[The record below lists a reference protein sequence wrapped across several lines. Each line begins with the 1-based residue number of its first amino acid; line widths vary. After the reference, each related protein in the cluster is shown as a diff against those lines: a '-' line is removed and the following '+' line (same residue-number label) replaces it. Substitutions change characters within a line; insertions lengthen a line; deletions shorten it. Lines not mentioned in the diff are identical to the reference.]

1 MAINPELITTIRVDQ
16 LPDET
21 LSLTNLFPHTVGT
34 DLKSATIQELVDLV
48 ATAIGVSGGVGYI
61 AISVTDGQQLPD
73 VPELPSFFLCGA
85 GTFLNINGYPNI
97 ICTENL
103 NAIMSLTDHWELAVE
118 IPINPLSGT
127 VQSVTGSAVDNTD
140 PLNPVINEIIYGVQ
154 NIVAGTNINVDN
166 TDPANPIVSAT
177 GGGGSQTLAEVLV
190 EGNITDGNDISIS
203 DGDKIVLDNGANLK
217 KGTTDAGLGGTKG
230 IALRCAV
237 DYELKWE
244 AGRLYVMGG
253 DGFTIREVSHNFTTT
268 PTVTDDDTKGFVLD
282 SRWILDNGD
291 VYLCTDDTTGAAV
304 WELVNTG
311 TTPTLQEVTDAG
323 NETTTS
329 IKVKDNEKS
338 VTLQTNGINYQDI
351 DDGGS
356 TILRFENTSV
366 VDQEVFIRGLGGTIA
381 LTSDITTPTL
391 QEVLDEGDSAIDSA
405 IFLSNTANDFET
417 SVNEFGDGQIN
428 LKSVV
433 NDTLTTIGAGQ
444 VYLGTVD
451 GSDNAIINKDGINV
465 NAVNYAFPSGAS
477 SPLATLADIP
487 TGGSGIPHATA
498 SGTDTYTATITG
510 VAAYTDADAFLIRFT
525 NGNTTGATLNINSL
539 GAKTLYRNNDGAL
552 IGGDIINGGEMLCI
566 YNTSLN
572 GFQVIGTAPNSL
584 FAYVTNDDSVTITKG
599 MPVYAFS
606 GTGDRMTVKR
616 ANNSTD
622 ATSAQ
627 TVGLVLST
635 SIAANQK
642 GLIMMQGL
650 LDGLSILPTSTW
662 ADGDPVYLGA
672 TAGTITNV
680 KPYAPNH
687 LVYLG
692 VVTTAS
698 NGSAGRMYVRVQ
710 NGYELSEIHDID
722 LITNAPT
729 NNQVLTYES
738 STDLWKNKSLGTI
751 LGYTPYRNVQT
762 SQTAITGTT
771 AETIAFTAT
780 IPAGAFNS
788 VDVLKVLFG
797 ANKTTGLAAYTL
809 RLRVNTTN
817 TISGAP
823 TIATYTG
830 SASSQVNVI
839 MRNFNLNGGN
849 LYGLAGSAS
858 SLTDIVVSGSAL
870 GSNTLNPANTFY
882 LFATVQLGNSGDSI
896 IGNMFTIHN

>member
-48 ATAIGVSGGVGYI
+48 ATAIGVSGGVGYV

-85 GTFLNINGYPNI
+85 GTFLNINGYPDV
-97 ICTENL
+97 ICTDEL
-103 NAIMSLTDHWELAVE
+103 NAVMSLTDHWQLAVG
-118 IPINPLSGT
+118 IPIVAEVG

-140 PLNPVINEIIYGVQ
+140 PLNPIIN
-154 NIVAGTNINVDN
+154 
-166 TDPANPIVSAT
+166 AT
-177 GGGGSQTLAEVLV
+177 G
-190 EGNITDGNDISIS
+190 
-203 DGDKIVLDNGANLK
+203 
-217 KGTTDAGLGGTKG
+217 
-230 IALRCAV
+230 
-237 DYELKWE
+237 
-244 AGRLYVMGG
+244 
-253 DGFTIREVSHNFTTT
+253 
-268 PTVTDDDTKGFVLD
+268 
-282 SRWILDNGD
+282 
-291 VYLCTDDTTGAAV
+291 
-304 WELVNTG
+304 
-311 TTPTLQEVTDAG
+311 TPTLQEVTNEG
-323 NETTTS
+323 NTISSELSIITLGGAEESVNVRNPTVPEIFSSVVSEGFSSGRLNKITQYTCEHIGYFDSSTRKNIKIYYPTS
-329 IKVKDNEKS
+329 IVGTNKI
-338 VTLQTNGINYQDI
+338 QTFQDA
-351 DDGGS
+351 D
-356 TILRFENTSV
+356 
-366 VDQEVFIRGLGGTIA
+366 GTIA

-391 QEVLDEGDSAIDSA
+391 QEVLDEGDAVVDSA

-417 SVNEFGDGQIN
+417 SVNEFGDGQIV

-433 NDTLTTIGAGQ
+433 NDTLTNIGAGQ
-444 VYLGTVD
+444 VYLGTID
-451 GSDNAIINKDGINV
+451 GSDNAIINKDGIIV

-487 TGGSGIPHATA
+487 TGGGGIPHATA

-616 ANNSTD
+616 AYNTSD

-662 ADGDPVYLGA
+662 ADGDAVYLGA
-672 TAGTITNV
+672 TPGSITNV
-680 KPYAPNH
+680 KPFAPNH

-698 NGSAGRMYVRVQ
+698 NGAAGRMYVRVQ
-710 NGYELSEIHDID
+710 NGYELQELHNVQAQSPSLND
-722 LITNAPT
+722 T
-729 NNQVLTYES
+729 
-738 STDLWKNKSLGTI
+738 LWYDNTVSPAQWKTASIPTI
-751 LGYTPYRNVQT
+751 LGYTPANIASPTFTGTVTTPAIIVSSETASRVAIIDGSKNVKSADTATYPSLTELSYGKGVTSAIQTQLNARCQKLYNLT
-762 SQTAITGTT
+762 SQITHTGTT
-771 AETIAFTAT
+771 A
-780 IPAGAFNS
+780 
-788 VDVLKVLFG
+788 
-797 ANKTTGLAAYTL
+797 KTLL
-809 RLRVNTTN
+809 L
-817 TISGAP
+817 
-823 TIATYTG
+823 TYF
-830 SASSQVNVI
+830 I
-839 MRNFNLNGGN
+839 
-849 LYGLAGSAS
+849 
-858 SLTDIVVSGSAL
+858 
-870 GSNTLNPANTFY
+870 PANTFTNGDFFIFSSSLCW
-882 LFATVQLGNSGDSI
+882 LF
-896 IGNMFTIHN
+896 

>member
-1 MAINPELITTIRVDQ
+1 MAKQIIN
-16 LPDET
+16 
-21 LSLTNLFPHTVGT
+21 VGT
-34 DLKSATIQELVDLV
+34 TANDGTGDKVRDAFIKVNSNFGELYDE
-48 ATAIGVSGGVGYI
+48 GG
-61 AISVTDGQQLPD
+61 A
-73 VPELPSFFLCGA
+73 
-85 GTFLNINGYPNI
+85 NI
-97 ICTENL
+97 
-103 NAIMSLTDHWELAVE
+103 
-118 IPINPLSGT
+118 T
-127 VQSVTGSAVDNTD
+127 VN
-140 PLNPVINEIIYGVQ
+140 NPVTSTETTLDEALSDLN
-154 NIVAGTNINVDN
+154 
-166 TDPANPIVSAT
+166 T
-177 GGGGSQTLAEVLV
+177 GGGGSQTLAQVLV
-190 EGNITDGNDISIS
+190 EGNITDGTDISIS

-253 DGFTIREVSHNFTTT
+253 DGFTIREVSHNFTTL
-268 PTVTDDDTKGFVLD
+268 PTLNDDDTKGFVVG

-291 VYLCTDDTTGAAV
+291 VYVCIDDTTGAAA

-311 TTPTLQEVTDAG
+311 ITPTLQQVTDNG
-323 NETTTS
+323 NNETTND
-329 IKVKDNEKS
+329 IIVKDSEKS

-351 DDGGS
+351 DEGGN
-356 TILRFENTSV
+356 TILRFINTSAAS
-366 VDQEVFIRGLGGTIA
+366 QEIEIRGLGGTMA

-391 QEVLDEGDSAIDSA
+391 QEVLDEGDAVVDSA

-417 SVNEFGDGQIN
+417 SINEFGDGQIA

-433 NDTLTTIGAGQ
+433 NDTLTNIGAGV
-444 VYLGTVD
+444 VYLGNVA
-451 GSDNAIINKDGINV
+451 GSDNVIINKDGINV
-465 NAVNYAFPSGAS
+465 DSVNYAFPSGSS

-487 TGGSGIPHATA
+487 TGSGIPHATA

-510 VAAYTDADAFLIRFT
+510 VAAYNDADAYLIRFT
-525 NGNTTGATLNINSL
+525 NGNTTGATLNINAL

-584 FAYVTNDDSVTITKG
+584 FAYVTNDDSVTLTKG

-616 ANNSTD
+616 ANNTLDSS
-622 ATSAQ
+622 SAQ

-635 SIAANQK
+635 SIGANQK

-650 LDGLSILPTSTW
+650 LDGLSILPTATF
-662 ADGDPVYLGA
+662 ADGDAVYLGA

-698 NGSAGRMYVRVQ
+698 NGSAGRMYVRIQ

-751 LGYTPYRNVQT
+751 LGYTPYRFVQT
-762 SQTAITGTT
+762 SQTAHTGTV
-771 AETIAFTAT
+771 AETIVATAT
-780 IPAGAFNS
+780 IAGGTFNS
-788 VDVLKVLFG
+788 TDVMKVIYG
-797 ANKTTGLAAYTL
+797 ANKSAAISATIRIKINTSNTLTGA
-809 RLRVNTTN
+809 V
-817 TISGAP
+817 
-823 TIATYTG
+823 TIAGMLTTT
-830 SASSQVNVI
+830 ANALI
-839 MRNFNLNGGN
+839 LKRNFMLNGGN
-849 LYGLAGSAS
+849 LHGMQF
-858 SLTDIVVSGSAL
+858 SLTNTITDEATVLTNVYNNTPYNTA
-870 GSNTLNPANTFY
+870 NTLY
-882 LFATVQLGNSGDSI
+882 LFFTVQITNIADSVTPNLFNI
-896 IGNMFTIHN
+896 TN

>member
-34 DLKSATIQELVDLV
+34 DLKSATIQKLVDLV

-85 GTFLNINGYPNI
+85 GTYLNINGYPDV

-103 NAIMSLTDHWELAVE
+103 NAVMSLTDHWELAVE

-140 PLNPVINEIIYGVQ
+140 PLNPVINEIIFGVQ
-154 NIVAGTNINVDN
+154 NIIAGTNITVDN

-177 GGGGSQTLAEVLV
+177 GGGG
-190 EGNITDGNDISIS
+190 
-203 DGDKIVLDNGANLK
+203 
-217 KGTTDAGLGGTKG
+217 
-230 IALRCAV
+230 
-237 DYELKWE
+237 
-244 AGRLYVMGG
+244 
-253 DGFTIREVSHNFTTT
+253 
-268 PTVTDDDTKGFVLD
+268 
-282 SRWILDNGD
+282 
-291 VYLCTDDTTGAAV
+291 
-304 WELVNTG
+304 
-311 TTPTLQEVTDAG
+311 TPTLQEVTDEG
-323 NETTTS
+323 NETTNK
-329 IKVKDNEKS
+329 IIVKDSENS
-338 VTLQTNGINYQDI
+338 FSLQANLMLFEDL
-351 DDGGS
+351 DDGGN

-366 VDQEVFIRGLGGTIA
+366 TDQEVLIRGLSGTMA

-391 QEVLDEGDSAIDSA
+391 QEVLDEGDSAEDSA

-417 SVNEFGDGQIN
+417 SINEFGDGQIN

-433 NDTLTTIGAGQ
+433 NDTLTTIGAG
-444 VYLGTVD
+444 VIGLTDITGNGT
-451 GSDNAIINKDGINV
+451 IINKEKLTV
-465 NAVNYAFPSGAS
+465 NSIDYAFPSGAS

-487 TGGSGIPHATA
+487 SGGGGIPHATA

-510 VAAYTDADAFLIRFT
+510 VAAYNDADAYLIRFT
-525 NGNTTGATLNINSL
+525 NGNTSSATLNINGL
-539 GAKTLYRNNDGAL
+539 GAIALYRNNDGVL
-552 IGGDIINGGEMLCI
+552 IGGDIINGGEMLCV
-566 YNTSLN
+566 YNSTN
-572 GFQVIGTAPNSL
+572 NHFQVIGTAPNSL
-584 FAYVTNDDSVTITKG
+584 FAYVTNDDSVTLTKG

-616 ANNSTD
+616 ANNTTD
-622 ATSAQ
+622 ATSAK

-635 SIAANQK
+635 SIGANQK

-650 LDGLSILPTSTW
+650 LDGLSILPTSTF

-698 NGSAGRMYVRVQ
+698 NGSAGRMYVRIQ
-710 NGYELSEIHDID
+710 NGFELSEIHDID

-762 SQTAITGTT
+762 LI
-771 AETIAFTAT
+771 FTAT
-780 IPAGAFNS
+780 IPANTFSSN
-788 VDVLKVLFG
+788 DIIKVLFG
-797 ANKTTGLAAYTL
+797 ANKTTALGTYSL
-809 RLRVNTTN
+809 RIRVNTTN

-823 TIATYTG
+823 TIASYSGTAT
-830 SASSQVNVI
+830 AQVNI
-839 MRNFNLNGGN
+839 MMRNYNLNGGN
-849 LYGLAGSAS
+849 LYGFMFTTSG
-858 SLTDIVVSGSAL
+858 LTDIVAQGGTL
-870 GSNTLNPANTFY
+870 GSTTLNPANQFF
-882 LFATVQLGNSGDSI
+882 LFATITLNNAGDSI
-896 IGNMFTIHN
+896 IGNMLSIHN

>member
-1 MAINPELITTIRVDQ
+1 MANQIIN
-16 LPDET
+16 
-21 LSLTNLFPHTVGT
+21 VGT
-34 DLKSATIQELVDLV
+34 TANDGTGDKVRDAFIKVNSNFGELYDE
-48 ATAIGVSGGVGYI
+48 GG
-61 AISVTDGQQLPD
+61 A
-73 VPELPSFFLCGA
+73 
-85 GTFLNINGYPNI
+85 NI
-97 ICTENL
+97 
-103 NAIMSLTDHWELAVE
+103 
-118 IPINPLSGT
+118 T
-127 VQSVTGSAVDNTD
+127 VN
-140 PLNPVINEIIYGVQ
+140 NPVTSTETTLDEALIDLN
-154 NIVAGTNINVDN
+154 
-166 TDPANPIVSAT
+166 T
-177 GGGGSQTLAEVLV
+177 GGGGSQTLAQVLV
-190 EGNITDGNDISIS
+190 EGNITDGTDISIS
-203 DGDKIVLDNGANLK
+203 DGDKILLDNGANLK

-253 DGFTIREVSHNFTTT
+253 DGFTIREVSHNFTTL
-268 PTVTDDDTKGFVLD
+268 PTLNDDDTKGFVID

-291 VYLCTDDTTGAAV
+291 VYVCTDDTTGAAV

-311 TTPTLQEVTDAG
+311 STPTLQQVTDEG
-323 NETTTS
+323 NETNQP
-329 IKVKDNEKS
+329 IKV
-338 VTLQTNGINYQDI
+338 I
-351 DDGGS
+351 DDGNS
-356 TILRFENTSV
+356 LTQLRYNGLYFEDLVDNGTTLLTFEDTSV
-366 VDQEVFIRGLGGTIA
+366 ADQEVIIRGLGGTMA
-381 LTSDITTPTL
+381 LLSDITTPTL
-391 QEVLDEGDSAIDSA
+391 QEVLDEGDAVVDSA

-465 NAVNYAFPSGAS
+465 NSVNYAFPSGAS

-487 TGGSGIPHATA
+487 SAGGGIPHATA

-510 VAAYTDADAFLIRFT
+510 VAAYNDADAYLIRFT

-572 GFQVIGTAPNSL
+572 GFQLIGTAPNSL
-584 FAYVTNDDSVTITKG
+584 FSYVTNADSVTLTKG

-616 ANNSTD
+616 ANNTGD

-650 LDGLSILPTSTW
+650 LDGLSILPTATW
-662 ADGDPVYLGA
+662 DDGDPVYLGA

-680 KPYAPNH
+680 KPHAPNH

-729 NNQVLTYES
+729 NNQALIYES
-738 STDLWKNKSLGTI
+738 STDLWKNKTI
-751 LGYTPYRNVQT
+751 IEDSITNGVTDKAPSQNAVFDALALKQDKLKSFNRQT
-762 SQTAITGTT
+762 SSYTLVLSDADKLVEMDVATANNL
-771 AETIAFTAT
+771 T
-780 IPAGAFNS
+780 IPLNSTVAYAVGTQIDISQYGAGQTTFVATVGVTIRSANNW
-788 VDVLKVLFG
+788 LKINARYG
-797 ANKTTGLAAYTL
+797 AATL
-809 RLRVNTTN
+809 TKVGTDEWYLW
-817 TISGAP
+817 G
-823 TIATYTG
+823 
-830 SASSQVNVI
+830 
-839 MRNFNLNGGN
+839 NLN
-849 LYGLAGSAS
+849 A
-858 SLTDIVVSGSAL
+858 
-870 GSNTLNPANTFY
+870 
-882 LFATVQLGNSGDSI
+882 
-896 IGNMFTIHN
+896 

>member
-85 GTFLNINGYPNI
+85 GTYLNINGYPDV

-103 NAIMSLTDHWELAVE
+103 NAVMSLTDHWELAVE

-140 PLNPVINEIIYGVQ
+140 PLNPVINEIIFGVQ
-154 NIVAGTNINVDN
+154 NIIAGTNITVDN
-166 TDPANPIVSAT
+166 TDPANPIVSST
-177 GGGGSQTLAEVLV
+177 GGGGTQ
-190 EGNITDGNDISIS
+190 
-203 DGDKIVLDNGANLK
+203 
-217 KGTTDAGLGGTKG
+217 
-230 IALRCAV
+230 
-237 DYELKWE
+237 
-244 AGRLYVMGG
+244 
-253 DGFTIREVSHNFTTT
+253 
-268 PTVTDDDTKGFVLD
+268 
-282 SRWILDNGD
+282 
-291 VYLCTDDTTGAAV
+291 
-304 WELVNTG
+304 
-311 TTPTLQEVTDAG
+311 TLQEVTDEG
-323 NETTTS
+323 NETTNK
-329 IKVKDNEKS
+329 IIVKDSENS
-338 VTLQTNGINYQDI
+338 FSLQANLMLFEDL
-351 DDGGS
+351 DDGGN

-366 VDQEVFIRGLGGTIA
+366 TDQEVLIRGLSGTMA

-391 QEVLDEGDSAIDSA
+391 QEVLDEGDSAEDSA

-417 SVNEFGDGQIN
+417 SINEFGDGQIN

-433 NDTLTTIGAGQ
+433 NDTLTTIGAG
-444 VYLGTVD
+444 VIGLTDITGNGT
-451 GSDNAIINKDGINV
+451 IINKEKLTV
-465 NAVNYAFPSGAS
+465 NSIDYAFPSGAS

-487 TGGSGIPHATA
+487 SGGSGIPHATA

-510 VAAYTDADAFLIRFT
+510 VTAYNDADAFLIRFT
-525 NGNTTGATLNINSL
+525 NGNTTSATLNINSL
-539 GAKTLYRNNDGAL
+539 GAIPLYRNNDGVL

-566 YNTSLN
+566 YNSTN
-572 GFQVIGTAPNSL
+572 NHFQVIGTAPNSL
-584 FAYVTNDDSVTITKG
+584 FAYVTNDDSVTLTKG

-616 ANNSTD
+616 ANNTTD
-622 ATSAQ
+622 ATSAK

-635 SIAANQK
+635 SIGANQK

-650 LDGLSILPTSTW
+650 LDGLSILPTSTF

-698 NGSAGRMYVRVQ
+698 NGSAGRMYVRIQ
-710 NGYELSEIHDID
+710 NGFELSEIHDID

-762 SQTAITGTT
+762 SQTVHTGTT
-771 AETIAFTAT
+771 VETLIFTAT
-780 IPAGAFNS
+780 IPANTFSSN
-788 VDVLKVLFG
+788 DIIKVLFG
-797 ANKTTGLAAYTL
+797 ANKTTALGTYSL
-809 RLRVNTTN
+809 RIRVNTTN

-823 TIATYTG
+823 TIASYSGTAT
-830 SASSQVNVI
+830 AQVNI
-839 MRNFNLNGGN
+839 MMRNYNLNGGN
-849 LYGLAGSAS
+849 LYGFMFTTSG
-858 SLTDIVVSGSAL
+858 LTDIVAQGGTL
-870 GSNTLNPANTFY
+870 GSTTLNPANQFY
-882 LFATVQLGNSGDSI
+882 IFATITLNNSGDSI
-896 IGNMFTIHN
+896 IGNMFSIHN

>member
-1 MAINPELITTIRVDQ
+1 MAQEIIN
-16 LPDET
+16 
-21 LSLTNLFPHTVGT
+21 VGT
-34 DLKSATIQELVDLV
+34 TANDGTGDKVRDAFIKVNSNFGELYDE
-48 ATAIGVSGGVGYI
+48 GG
-61 AISVTDGQQLPD
+61 A
-73 VPELPSFFLCGA
+73 
-85 GTFLNINGYPNI
+85 NI
-97 ICTENL
+97 
-103 NAIMSLTDHWELAVE
+103 
-118 IPINPLSGT
+118 T
-127 VQSVTGSAVDNTD
+127 VN
-140 PLNPVINEIIYGVQ
+140 NPVTSTETTLDEALSDLN
-154 NIVAGTNINVDN
+154 
-166 TDPANPIVSAT
+166 T

-190 EGNITDGNDISIS
+190 EGNITDGTDISIS

-217 KGTTDAGLGGTKG
+217 KGTTDAGLGGSKG

-268 PTVTDDDTKGFVLD
+268 PTVNDDDTKGFVVD
-282 SRWILDNGD
+282 SRWILDDGD
-291 VYLCTDDTTGAAV
+291 VYVCTDDTTGAAV
-304 WELVNTG
+304 WVLQSSG
-311 TTPTLQEVTDAG
+311 IPTLQEVLDNNHDLVDGNFFAG
-323 NETTTS
+323 TGAGDINTGTSVIGIGESAASGNSGIHLNAFGEVAGLSNSGNDVNALGALACQFNEGTS
-329 IKVKDNEKS
+329 VNAFGVSSGLGNTFNNVNLFGDNAQADEDGQTVLSKDG
-338 VTLQTNGINYQDI
+338 TIMARI
-351 DDGGS
+351 S
-356 TILRFENTSV
+356 TIDLTDTRKYTLP
-366 VDQEVFIRGLGGTIA
+366 DADGTIA

-391 QEVLDEGDSAIDSA
+391 EQVTDEG
-405 IFLSNTANDFET
+405 NET
-417 SVNEFGDGQIN
+417 
-428 LKSVV
+428 
-433 NDTLTTIGAGQ
+433 T
-444 VYLGTVD
+444 
-451 GSDNAIINKDGINV
+451 NAIKAYQLVTQTNGSTKPMTLSSTNV
-465 NAVNYAFPSGAS
+465 NTERNAEWQDKDYTGIADI
-477 SPLATLADIP
+477 TDIP
-487 TGGSGIPHATA
+487 TIQAGTNISIDNTDPLNPIINASGSGGSGIPHATA

-510 VAAYTDADAFLIRFT
+510 VTAYNDADAFLIRFT

-552 IGGDIINGGEMLCI
+552 IGGDIISGGEMLCV
-566 YNTSLN
+566 YNSTN
-572 GFQVIGTAPNSL
+572 NHFQVIGTAPNSL
-584 FAYVTNDDSVTITKG
+584 FAYVTNDDSVTLTKG

-616 ANNSTD
+616 ANNTTD

-650 LDGLSILPTSTW
+650 LDGLSILPTSTF
-662 ADGDPVYLGA
+662 ADGDAVYLGA

-762 SQTAITGTT
+762 SQTALTGTV
-771 AETIAFTAT
+771 AETVIFTAT
-780 IPAGAFNS
+780 IPAGSFSSN
-788 VDVLKVLFG
+788 DIMKVLFG
-797 ANKTTGLAAYTL
+797 ANKTTSLGTYTL
-809 RLRVNTTN
+809 RLRINTTN

-823 TIATYTG
+823 TIAV
-830 SASSQVNVI
+830 ASSSSGAQAIIIN
-839 MRNFNLNGGN
+839 RNYNLNGGN
-849 LYGLAGSAS
+849 FYGYSFS
-858 SLTDIVVSGSAL
+858 SGAISDIAAL
-870 GSNTLNPANTFY
+870 GGGLSSTPLNPANIFY
-882 LFATVQLGNSGDSI
+882 IFATVQLANSGDSI
-896 IGNMFTIHN
+896 IGNMLSIHN